1 MINVLLIDL
10 DGTLVESVAGIH
22 LACVEMV
29 EQLRLPSPP
38 EPLVRRSIGRGADAL
53 IQTILKEMSGGTVDP
68 ALQRRGRRIY
78 DDAYLEAA
86 RRGTVLRPFASE
98 ALDALTDLGCEAV
111 IATNKPGPAAS
122 MIIEGLGLGDRVASI
137 VTPDSAGVRKPDP
150 KFINSALEGRSVA
163 QAILIGDSD
172 IDAETAKR
180 ADIPFIALS
189 GGYNAGIPISESEI
203 GNTGIATSWREVPGL
218 VADVLR
224 RGPLGFE
231 ESD

>member
-1 MINVLLIDL
+1 M
-10 DGTLVESVAGIH
+10 
-22 LACVEMV
+22 
-29 EQLRLPSPP
+29 
-38 EPLVRRSIGRGADAL
+38 
-53 IQTILKEMSGGTVDP
+53 DP

-189 GGYNAGIPISESEI
+189 GGYNAGIPINESEI